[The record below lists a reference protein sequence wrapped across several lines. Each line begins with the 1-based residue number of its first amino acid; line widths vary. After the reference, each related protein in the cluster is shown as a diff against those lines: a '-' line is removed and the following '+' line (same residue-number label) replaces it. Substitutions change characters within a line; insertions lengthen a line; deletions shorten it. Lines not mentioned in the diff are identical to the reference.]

1 MASPETRKALQ
12 ELRRQYNNNSCFEC
26 GARNPQWVSVSY
38 GVFICLECSGKHRGL
53 GVHISF
59 VRSVTMDKWKD
70 SEVQKMQVGGNS
82 RAQEFLSSQ
91 SDITADMSL
100 SHKYSTRG
108 AALYRDKILALSE
121 GRSWSIDTAQVKQ
134 PTTSHSNSSNSS
146 GGAYAGGSQA
156 YTLEEIS
163 SQKEEF
169 FRRRQQQNAEKPEDL
184 PPSQGGRY
192 GGFGNTVEAPK
203 KEESEF
209 LSNTWGSISTGWSSF
224 TSNASSWASQ
234 AGTSIQ
240 KNVLQP
246 TSEKAHTFGRYMNEK
261 VVEPTKQKVKEGH
274 LWDDMKTSA
283 SGLAAKV
290 KHSFKME
297 REPSDDSDTEI
308 SQHTK
313 QQQQEDDKDEYP
325 RDIDDLLGDGPNI
338 HDHHDNGDAIDDA
351 AVYEKPKKSRK
362 KKSKKHKTP
371 AEEEPSLISF
381 DASPP
386 SQTRGYGST
395 GGTTVVSTG
404 HNLMDDDWSTQDWG
418 SGWTEDTAANK
429 ESGGETRE
437 SGGKTDGWEDWGNE
451 DWSNVDLKAN

>member
-1 MASPETRKALQ
+1 M
-12 ELRRQYNNNSCFEC
+12 
-26 GARNPQWVSVSY
+26 
-38 GVFICLECSGKHRGL
+38 
-53 GVHISF
+53 
-59 VRSVTMDKWKD
+59 
-70 SEVQKMQVGGNS
+70 
-82 RAQEFLSSQ
+82 
-91 SDITADMSL
+91 
-100 SHKYSTRG
+100 
-108 AALYRDKILALSE
+108 
-121 GRSWSIDTAQVKQ
+121 
-134 PTTSHSNSSNSS
+134 
-146 GGAYAGGSQA
+146 
-156 YTLEEIS
+156 
-163 SQKEEF
+163 
-169 FRRRQQQNAEKPEDL
+169 
-184 PPSQGGRY
+184 
-192 GGFGNTVEAPK
+192 
-203 KEESEF
+203 
-209 LSNTWGSISTGWSSF
+209 
-224 TSNASSWASQ
+224 
-234 AGTSIQ
+234 
-240 KNVLQP
+240 
-246 TSEKAHTFGRYMNEK
+246 
-261 VVEPTKQKVKEGH
+261 EPTKQKVKEGH

-283 SGLAAKV
+283 SGLAAKVIIIHNLCDISKGLWLHSLCDTIPPSIHVQV